1 MTAANEMWLFICRNE
16 RHNLYRQVNSEV
28 IIHCTRHLKWIILGS
43 FTLTVDT
50 FTTTP
55 RRKYFWRRR

>member
-1 MTAANEMWLFICRNE
+1 MRCDERRLFICRKE
-16 RHNLYRQVNSEV
+16 RYNLYRQVNSEL
-28 IIHCTRHLKWIILGS
+28 ITFCMRHLKWIILGF

-55 RRKYFWRRR
+55 RKKYFWRWQ